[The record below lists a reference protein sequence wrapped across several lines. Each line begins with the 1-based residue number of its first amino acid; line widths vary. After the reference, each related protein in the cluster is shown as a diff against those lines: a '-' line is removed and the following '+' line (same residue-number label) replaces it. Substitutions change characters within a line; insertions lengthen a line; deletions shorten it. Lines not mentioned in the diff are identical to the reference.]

1 MKKAVRDLCRTVFSS
16 RCRPGAGSPR
26 RWLVELKL
34 NHAFFKGVC
43 IKLLTGPAAEAQVG
57 ALHRLLAHTRS
68 RGLCPMGYSV
78 DVECGLF
85 DGPRSFQPVP
95 TLMPIVTA
103 IISAVAVALH
113 QIKRREG
120 SGMSGLFAFLER
132 NITE

>member
-1 MKKAVRDLCRTVFSS
+1 
-16 RCRPGAGSPR
+16 
-26 RWLVELKL
+26 
-34 NHAFFKGVC
+34 
-43 IKLLTGPAAEAQVG
+43 
-57 ALHRLLAHTRS
+57 
-68 RGLCPMGYSV
+68 MGYSV

-120 SGMSGLFAFLER
+120 SGMSGPFAFLER
-132 NITE
+132 DITE